1 MLFHY
6 FMQSF
11 VIEFIPYV
19 TLLKWGMYKDSA
31 LLNLVGLVCTSLH
44 LRKKFSKDLGSLPFK
59 KEWTKTQFW
68 ISTISSILRIF
79 HFLNKGDDD
88 SCNSEND
95 IIRRAFFC
103 SFLDTCLK
111 WTMSYIYYVNHI
123 ILSENAR
130 SNF

>member
-1 MLFHY
+1 
-6 FMQSF
+6 
-11 VIEFIPYV
+11 
-19 TLLKWGMYKDSA
+19 MYKDSA

-44 LRKKFSKDLGSLPFK
+44 LRKKISKDLGSLPFK

-95 IIRRAFFC
+95 MIHSAFFC
-103 SFLDTCLK
+103 SFC
-111 WTMSYIYYVNHI
+111 
-123 ILSENAR
+123 ILSLINSELD
-130 SNF
+130 

>member
-1 MLFHY
+1 MIIGGFVKSIFSDTHFEHLFFSSDIESVEGFSRISVMLFHE
-6 FMQSF
+6 FMQIF

-19 TLLKWGMYKDSA
+19 TLLQRGMYKDSA

-79 HFLNKGDDD
+79 HF
-88 SCNSEND
+88 
-95 IIRRAFFC
+95 
-103 SFLDTCLK
+103 
-111 WTMSYIYYVNHI
+111 
-123 ILSENAR
+123 
-130 SNF
+130 